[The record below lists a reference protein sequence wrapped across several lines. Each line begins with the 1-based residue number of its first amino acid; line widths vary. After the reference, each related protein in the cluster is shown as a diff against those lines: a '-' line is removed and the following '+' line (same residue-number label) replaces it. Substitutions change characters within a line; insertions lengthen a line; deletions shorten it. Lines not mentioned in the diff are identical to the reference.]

1 MFNSIPIS
9 CNQAKDFPRGGA
21 RQAGA
26 RRVLFAN
33 VIGPPL
39 FCSTWCS
46 RRLFSRLS
54 VIIFASFFPCFPVAQ
69 HSSPHTSVPPSFLPF
84 PSSSPLPSFPV
95 PSPLGEASVVVIV
108 ISYFLLI
115 PASAASGHWLQNP
128 LSFVYFNYANE
139 DSSAGLLEAAGE
151 KAGTPLRVI
160 TIHPLVSL

>member
-9 CNQAKDFPRGGA
+9 CNQAKDFPRGRATQA
-21 RQAGA
+21 RA

-39 FCSTWCS
+39 FCSPWCS
-46 RRLFSRLS
+46 GFLFSFFSLILHYLPMLLS
-54 VIIFASFFPCFPVAQ
+54 LF
-69 HSSPHTSVPPSFLPF
+69 
-84 PSSSPLPSFPV
+84 PSFPV
-95 PSPLGEASVVVIV
+95 APHSFLPISFLSSSLVPPLPSPLGEASVVVIV